1 MGINVRDRIFD
12 MVNQES
18 SSIHHD
24 WNSSDYRLLRLG
36 QRGIPGR
43 PVANGDD
50 AVRSRRRGTQ
60 FFLLCTFFRFKFG
73 MDY

>member
-1 MGINVRDRIFD
+1 

-18 SSIHHD
+18 STIHHD
-24 WNSSDYRLLRLG
+24 WNSSDYRLLRPG

-50 AVRSRRRGTQ
+50 AV
-60 FFLLCTFFRFKFG
+60 
-73 MDY
+73 

>member
-1 MGINVRDRIFD
+1 MGINFRDRIFD

-43 PVANGDD
+43 PVANRDD

-60 FFLLCTFFRFKFG
+60 FLTYTFFVLSLA
-73 MDY
+73 